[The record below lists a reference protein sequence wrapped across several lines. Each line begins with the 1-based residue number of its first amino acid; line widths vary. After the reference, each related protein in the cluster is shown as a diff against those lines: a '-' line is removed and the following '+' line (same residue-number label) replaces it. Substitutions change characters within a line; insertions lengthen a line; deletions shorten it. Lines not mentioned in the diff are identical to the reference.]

1 MATSKSYLIKIG
13 ADANAVTKAIQGIN
27 GQTSSLKRLAGTLD
41 SAFKINGDTSVL
53 KAKLTALNGAVKSS
67 EQSANS
73 LRAQFAKMSSGAN
86 FNPASASAQKL
97 QMRIAQADAETLK
110 LKAQADQTS
119 TALDKMANADIGKLG
134 NEAKSAGGGF
144 TVLKGA
150 MAGIVANTVTS
161 ALSAIGS
168 GITELAGTMNANS
181 KAWQTFTGNMQMMGQ
196 STSSINA
203 TKKALQD
210 FATQTIFSASDMAST
225 YSQLNAV
232 GTKNT
237 LSLVK
242 GFGGL
247 ASAAEDPQQAMKTL
261 SQQATQM
268 AAKPTVTWED
278 FKLMLEQTPAGVSAI
293 AKTMGMSTAELV
305 KNVQDG
311 TVNTQKFFDAISKT
325 GTNKAFTKMATQF
338 KTVDQAVDGL
348 KENLANKLQPAFDAV
363 SQVGIQAISALTDGL
378 NGFKMPS
385 FDLSGLSTIGNQI
398 KAMFAGLDFSGLT
411 NLGNA
416 ILPALQSAFTVF
428 LSYVTPALQPLL
440 NAFKN
445 LWDAIQPIISV
456 VASSLMPIFQVL
468 GAYIGGFVSGAMTGI
483 TTAFNILTGVIKFL
497 TPVFQFI
504 GKVIQ
509 AVGPILSVVA
519 GFVGKLMGSF
529 TAFNGV
535 MGIVGKVA
543 GSIFKGVSSAGR
555 GLWSSLSGIFKSV
568 SGAFKSVGNSFKAV
582 GGWIKSVFSSVGGSA
597 GNAVSRILGAF
608 RGIGGKIGGF
618 FKGVYGKISSSIG
631 KVGDIGKNIVTG
643 IANGISGAWGAVTDA
658 ISRLTDMIPKKI
670 RKWLGI
676 HSPSRV
682 MRDQVGQ
689 YIPQGIAV
697 GMTGQSDFINRKASV
712 LKNQLTN
719 SLTNFQSPA
728 VTVGT
733 TGQSDV
739 INQLKTSLTDLQLS
753 TVTVDTTGISDVIN
767 QLNNS
772 ITNFKI
778 PAVTLDMTGL
788 SDVINQ
794 LINQLNNLQIPDIT
808 LDTTGISDV
817 INQLKNSITSFK
829 IPSVAL
835 GSGSLNSSA
844 GLVGSSS
851 NSTSVVINV
860 SGGDPNAVVPLIRR
874 ELRRNG
880 IS

>member
-13 ADANAVTKAIQGIN
+13 ADASAVTKAIQGIN

-119 TALDKMANADIGKLG
+119 SALDKMANADISKLG
-134 NEAKSAGGGF
+134 DEAKSAGGGF

-181 KAWQTFTGNMQMMGQ
+181 KAWQTFTGNMKMMGQ

-203 TKKALQD
+203 TKKSLQD

-268 AAKPTVTWED
+268 AAKPTVQWAD

-293 AKTMGMSTAELV
+293 AKTMGITTGQLV
-305 KNVQDG
+305 KQIQGG
-311 TVNTQKFFDAISKT
+311 TVKTQDLFDAISKT

-363 SQVGIQAISALTDGL
+363 SQVGIQAISSLTDGL

-385 FDLSGLSTIGNQI
+385 FDLSGLATIGNQI

-445 LWDAIQPIISV
+445 LWNAIQPIITV
-456 VASSLMPIFQVL
+456 VASALMPVFQVL

-497 TPVFQFI
+497 TPVIQLV
-504 GKVIQ
+504 GQVIQ

-535 MGIVGKVA
+535 MGVVGRVA
-543 GSIFKGVSSAGR
+543 GSVFGGVASAGR
-555 GLWSSLSGIFKSV
+555 GLWSSLSGAFRSI
-568 SGAFKSVGNSFKAV
+568 SGAFRSVGNNISSIGGSIRYIFGGLGNSASNAV
-582 GGWIKSVFSSVGGSA
+582 G
-597 GNAVSRILGAF
+597 RILGAF
-608 RGIGGKIGGF
+608 RGIGGRIGSYF
-618 FKGVYGKISSSIG
+618 SGVYGSISRAIGNVTSIG
-631 KVGDIGKNIVTG
+631 SNIVRG
-643 IANGISGAWGAVTDA
+643 IANGISGAWGEVSSA
-658 ISRLTDMIPKKI
+658 IASLTSMIPAKI

-719 SLTNFQSPA
+719 SLTNFQTPA
-728 VTVGT
+728 
-733 TGQSDV
+733 
-739 INQLKTSLTDLQLS
+739 
-753 TVTVDTTGISDVIN
+753 
-767 QLNNS
+767 
-772 ITNFKI
+772 
-778 PAVTLDMTGL
+778 
-788 SDVINQ
+788 
-794 LINQLNNLQIPDIT
+794 
-808 LDTTGISDV
+808 
-817 INQLKNSITSFK
+817 
-829 IPSVAL
+829 VAL

>member
-13 ADANAVTKAIQGIN
+13 ADASSVTKAIQGIN

-73 LRAQFAKMSSGAN
+73 LRSQFAKMSSGAN

-119 TALDKMANADIGKLG
+119 SALDKMANADIGKLG
-134 NEAKSAGGGF
+134 NEAKSASGGF

-168 GITELAGTMNANS
+168 GITELASTMNSNS
-181 KAWQTFTGNMQMMGQ
+181 KAWQTFTGNMEMMGQ

-203 TKKALQD
+203 TKKSLQE
-210 FATQTIFSASDMAST
+210 FAVQTIFSASDMAST
-225 YSQLNAV
+225 YAQLNAV

-268 AAKPTVTWED
+268 AAKPMVQWAD

-293 AKTMGMSTAELV
+293 AKTMGMSTSGLV
-305 KNVQDG
+305 KSVQNG
-311 TVNTQKFFDAISKT
+311 TVKTQDLFDAISKT
-325 GTNKAFTKMATQF
+325 GTNKAFTKMATQY

-348 KENLANKLQPAFDAV
+348 TENLANKLQPAFDAM
-363 SQVGIQAISALTDGL
+363 SQVGIQAISAITDGI
-378 NGFKMPS
+378 GSFKMPS
-385 FDLSGLSTIGNQI
+385 FDLSGLVTIGNQI
-398 KAMFAGLDFSGLT
+398 KAMFAGLDFSALT

-416 ILPALQSAFTVF
+416 ILPALQSAFTTF
-428 LSYVTPALQPLL
+428 LGYVTPALQPLL
-440 NAFKN
+440 TAFKN
-445 LWDAIQPIISV
+445 LWNAIQPIITV
-456 VASSLMPIFQVL
+456 VASALMPVFQVL
-468 GAYIGGFVSGAMTGI
+468 GAYIGGFVSGAMSGI

-497 TPVFQFI
+497 TPVIQLV

-535 MGIVGKVA
+535 MGVVGRVA
-543 GSIFKGVSSAGR
+543 GSVFNGVASAGR
-555 GLWSSLSGIFKSV
+555 GLWSSLSGIFRSL
-568 SGAFKSVGNSFKAV
+568 SGAFRSVGNAFSAV
-582 GGWIKSVFSSVGGSA
+582 GNSIRSVFSSVGGSA
-597 GNAVSRILGAF
+597 SNSVSRILGAF
-608 RGIGGKIGGF
+608 RGIGGKIGSF
-618 FKGVYGKISSSIG
+618 FSGVYGSISRSIG
-631 KVGDIGKNIVTG
+631 NVTSIGSNIVRG
-643 IANGISGAWGAVTDA
+643 IASGIRGAWGEVTSA
-658 ISRLTDMIPKKI
+658 IASLTAMIPKKI

-719 SLTNFQSPA
+719 SLTNFQTPA
-728 VTVGT
+728 
-733 TGQSDV
+733 
-739 INQLKTSLTDLQLS
+739 
-753 TVTVDTTGISDVIN
+753 
-767 QLNNS
+767 
-772 ITNFKI
+772 
-778 PAVTLDMTGL
+778 
-788 SDVINQ
+788 
-794 LINQLNNLQIPDIT
+794 
-808 LDTTGISDV
+808 
-817 INQLKNSITSFK
+817 
-829 IPSVAL
+829 VAL

-844 GLVGSSS
+844 GLVGTSS

-860 SGGDPNAVVPLIRR
+860 SGSDPNAVVPLIRR